1 MDANIPVIC
10 QVQTIKHV
18 KKALDAGTH
27 TKARHSMTASVKGF
41 GCRPMTDGAANTEAG
56 AGVRKP
62 PRKETAGSGTR
73 SCSGRYGDLSAGEE
87 VRDGNRHP

>member
-1 MDANIPVIC
+1 MEA
-10 QVQTIKHV
+10 
-18 KKALDAGTH
+18 ASAGGLFIYLM
-27 TKARHSMTASVKGF
+27 SPSVKGF